1 MGLSASMVFLML
13 LMMVMLVGI
22 VVNISM
28 LLGIMAM
35 NTVRKVMVSIVTV

>member
-13 LMMVMLVGI
+13 LMMVMMVGI

-35 NTVRKVMVSIVTV
+35 NTVRKVMVSIVTL

>member
-13 LMMVMLVGI
+13 LMMVMMVGI

>member
-13 LMMVMLVGI
+13 LMMVMMVGI

-28 LLGIMAM
+28 LMGIMAM
-35 NTVRKVMVSIVTV
+35 DTVRKVMVSIVTL